1 MNDEITIIDLGVGN
15 LANVSKAID
24 GNLTDEP
31 SEVESASKI
40 ILPGVGNFASVM
52 EELNPFRRVILDS
65 IDEGDDFLGICLG
78 MQLLFEESEEGE
90 GKGLGVLK
98 GNVKKM
104 KGVRTPHIGWNRL
117 KQEKDS
123 PLYEGVDD
131 ETFFYYVHSYRVEP
145 LDREVIVGRMTVGD
159 RKNKIPAV
167 VQKENVYGVQFHP
180 EKSSEPGLRL
190 LRNFAEF

>member
-117 KQEKDS
+117 IQEKDS

-190 LRNFAEF
+190 LRNFVEL